1 MASYTR
7 NPLVTADTYRRLIE
21 HGLAEKTQVVS
32 IIVPTKYLDV
42 LIAHFKTTRY
52 TAFAGAARSKTC
64 SRLTVYDREQITET
78 SSSQP

>member
-32 IIVPTKYLDV
+32 IIVPNKYVDA
-42 LIAHFKTTRY
+42 LIAHFAMPRY
-52 TAFAGAARSKTC
+52 AVFAGAARSKQC
-64 SRLTVYDREQITET
+64 SRLTVYSREKIIEP
-78 SSSQP
+78 SS